1 MWTCVLF
8 STVAVPFERNKPPST
23 RLNHT
28 EPSIFGTFGT
38 KFGPRDQFS
47 LHKHMDNA
55 SIKMNQQLQTANIP
69 GETMLI
75 FQGMSPPGYG
85 LTDPRMAYQL

>member
-1 MWTCVLF
+1 L
-8 STVAVPFERNKPPST
+8 
-23 RLNHT
+23 
-28 EPSIFGTFGT
+28 
-38 KFGPRDQFS
+38 
-47 LHKHMDNA
+47 DNA

>member
-8 STVAVPFERNKPPST
+8 STIAVPCERNKPPST

-28 EPSIFGTFGT
+28 EPLIFGTFGT
-38 KFGPRDQFS
+38 KLGPGP
-47 LHKHMDNA
+47 LDNA

-69 GETMLI
+69 SETMLI